1 MNSLFQT
8 LAALF
13 LVFSVSAQYLAHK
26 IPYDAFAVVNI
37 QTDHFFELMT
47 IDDFD
52 RSTIGKTII
61 EKSRGADPKG
71 VNSIADFGIALDR
84 TGYFY
89 ATLSDSI
96 TYFSFLLPIADIEKF
111 EMHFAKNEAI
121 SDQGAFKSF
130 TKAASGDS
138 TVFAWN
144 GNMISITTPSLVD
157 PYFQQDE
164 VAERYGLRNYRSE
177 ESRVG
182 KECVSTFNSRC
193 SPMQ

>member
-1 MNSLFQT
+1 MNILFQT

-13 LVFSVSAQYLAHK
+13 LVFPVSAQDLAHK

-84 TGYFY
+84 
-89 ATLSDSI
+89 
-96 TYFSFLLPIADIEKF
+96 
-111 EMHFAKNEAI
+111 
-121 SDQGAFKSF
+121 
-130 TKAASGDS
+130 
-138 TVFAWN
+138 
-144 GNMISITTPSLVD
+144 
-157 PYFQQDE
+157 
-164 VAERYGLRNYRSE
+164 SE
-177 ESRVG
+177 EHTSELQSLMRISYA
-182 KECVSTFNSRC
+182 VSCLKYKNSTHLNTTDQQPQHHTR
-193 SPMQ
+193 

>member
-1 MNSLFQT
+1 MNRLCQT

-13 LVFSVSAQYLAHK
+13 LVFPVSAQDLAHK

-84 TGYFY
+84 T
-89 ATLSDSI
+89 
-96 TYFSFLLPIADIEKF
+96 
-111 EMHFAKNEAI
+111 
-121 SDQGAFKSF
+121 
-130 TKAASGDS
+130 
-138 TVFAWN
+138 
-144 GNMISITTPSLVD
+144 
-157 PYFQQDE
+157 
-164 VAERYGLRNYRSE
+164 RSE
-177 ESRVG
+177 EHTSELQSLMRISYAVFCL
-182 KECVSTFNSRC
+182 KTKK
-193 SPMQ
+193 